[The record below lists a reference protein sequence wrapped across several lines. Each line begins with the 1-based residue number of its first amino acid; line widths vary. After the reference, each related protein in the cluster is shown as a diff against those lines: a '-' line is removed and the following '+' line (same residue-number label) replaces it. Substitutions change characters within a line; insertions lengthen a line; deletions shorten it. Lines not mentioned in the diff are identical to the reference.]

1 MYKELIQKDIET
13 LKREKIKGIK
23 KNNIL
28 KILEN
33 IGAIFTGNYLH
44 YRELSKE
51 TIFERSIADRVKLR
65 QQKYS

>member
-1 MYKELIQKDIET
+1 MIQKDLDA
-13 LKREKIKGIK
+13 LKREKSNNIK

-28 KILEN
+28 KILEK